1 VLLVLVQNRSLI
13 ALDALDIPGS
23 YYRLYCIYIQWNQLV
38 SFFCGCDVMNAVEN
52 SESLGGY
59 ILECVIELVWFPI
72 ILGEQKSGRG
82 ARQKIDASII
92 YLCTQMS
99 TSEI

>member
-1 VLLVLVQNRSLI
+1 
-13 ALDALDIPGS
+13 
-23 YYRLYCIYIQWNQLV
+23 
-38 SFFCGCDVMNAVEN
+38 MNAVEN

-72 ILGEQKSGRG
+72 ILGEQKSARG